1 MNHGLTFSSR
11 YRRHAA
17 VVAGFVAALSLAA
30 ETAEKVE
37 KAKVS
42 SKEGAESAIA
52 PATAPERDEGL
63 HLPGRSSS
71 GITGI
76 DIPPPST
83 SAGHTLDPKARK
95 RLLQEMD
102 RRRNWMFDDR
112 SSAKTVDR
120 AKGKAAD
127 GKKTDDNK
135 PLEFESSRQRT
146 LLEKRIAG
154 DDAESRSEKADKED
168 RDAKDRKKSDPSRK
182 DRDDQE
188 SDPDGDTRTGRDQ
201 RRQPGTETERDRD
214 NRPFQQAIFSD
225 PFTPAR
231 PDSEDSSKSTGLTS
245 TGPKTAGP
253 DSTTLRPATE
263 RNDGFL
269 SRPSPGGSKSDY
281 GVLGD
286 FGSPRQTHVQQFN
299 EILGGSDG
307 SQARSG
313 LLEAPKPA
321 PKPFSQGPG
330 AFGGAPSAPSFSLPG
345 GAAFSTPAAPRPT
358 SPLVKPQP
366 GILPFPSRRF

>member
-1 MNHGLTFSSR
+1 MNLGLTFSSR

-17 VVAGFVAALSLAA
+17 VAMGIVAALSLAA
-30 ETAEKVE
+30 ETAETAK
-37 KAKVS
+37 KATVS
-42 SKEGAESAIA
+42 SKEGADAAIT
-52 PATAPERDEGL
+52 PSTAPEREEGF

-83 SAGHTLDPKARK
+83 SSGQTLDPKARK

-112 SSAKTVDR
+112 SSAKTGDR
-120 AKGKAAD
+120 AKGKTVD
-127 GKKTDDNK
+127 GKKADENK

-182 DRDDQE
+182 DLDEQE
-188 SDPDGDTRTGRDQ
+188 SDLDGETRTDRDQ
-201 RRQPGTETERDRD
+201 RKQPGTETERDRD

-231 PDSEDSSKSTGLTS
+231 ADTEDSSKSNGLTS

-253 DSTTLRPATE
+253 DSTTA
-263 RNDGFL
+263 NC
-269 SRPSPGGSKSDY
+269 SRQS
-281 GVLGD
+281 
-286 FGSPRQTHVQQFN
+286 
-299 EILGGSDG
+299 
-307 SQARSG
+307 
-313 LLEAPKPA
+313 
-321 PKPFSQGPG
+321 
-330 AFGGAPSAPSFSLPG
+330 
-345 GAAFSTPAAPRPT
+345 
-358 SPLVKPQP
+358 
-366 GILPFPSRRF
+366 